1 MRNLPEAVREAEIA
15 AEQNPNDSKTR
26 YTLYKL
32 YRRVD
37 DPRTASQLK
46 LFEQTKALYDQ
57 D

>member
-1 MRNLPEAVREAEIA
+1 LPEAVREAEIA